1 MSHDDIL
8 DRLAAT
14 ITARKGADAASSYT
28 ASLFAKGT
36 DGVLKKLGE
45 EATEFVLAAKH
56 ASLGGPGTAVVKEAA
71 DVIYH
76 LIVALAERGLSLD
89 DVRQEL
95 ARREGTSGH
104 AEKAA
109 RIEK

>member
-14 ITARKGADAASSYT
+14 IAARKGADAASSYT

-36 DGVLKKLGE
+36 DAVLKKVGE
-45 EATEFVLAAKH
+45 ETTEFVLAAKH
-56 ASLGGPGTAVVKEAA
+56 ASLGGPPAPVVSEAA

-76 LIVALAERGLSLD
+76 LIVALTERGLTLE
-89 DVRQEL
+89 DVRHEL

-104 AEKAA
+104 AEKVA
-109 RIEK
+109 RTEK